1 MFQQLIDSKRQYI
14 VLVNTEC
21 AGFSSPF
28 PSIIVPVR
36 FVVNRA
42 SSRGGCESAGGRT
55 SLLGIPGGTNMFH
68 KRSLVDFRLLHT
80 GIFNAFV
87 GLVF

>member
-21 AGFSSPF
+21 EGFSSPF

-42 SSRGGCESAGGRT
+42 SSRGGCESAGSRT
-55 SLLGIPGGTNMFH
+55 NLPDIPGGTN
-68 KRSLVDFRLLHT
+68 T
-80 GIFNAFV
+80 P
-87 GLVF
+87 